1 MVIIMSSEKTTITV
15 SRRLK
20 AELDKLKVHRREP
33 YEDVIW
39 RLIEKWR
46 EQTRS

>member
-46 EQTRS
+46 ERTRS

>member
-1 MVIIMSSEKTTITV
+1 MVIMSSEKTTITI
-15 SRRLK
+15 SRKLK

-39 RLIEKWR
+39 RLVEKWKGR
-46 EQTRS
+46 THS

>member
-1 MVIIMSSEKTTITV
+1 MSNEKTTITV
-15 SRRLK
+15 SRKLK

-39 RLIEKWR
+39 RLIKKWR

>member
-1 MVIIMSSEKTTITV
+1 MVIMSSEKTTITV
-15 SRRLK
+15 SRKLK
-20 AELDKLKVHRREP
+20 SELDKLKVHRREP

>member
-1 MVIIMSSEKTTITV
+1 MVVVMSSEKTTVTI
-15 SRRLK
+15 SRKLK
-20 AELDKLKVHRREP
+20 VELDKLKVHRREP

-39 RLIEKWR
+39 RLIEKWK

>member
-1 MVIIMSSEKTTITV
+1 MSSEKTTITV
-15 SRRLK
+15 SRKLK

-46 EQTRS
+46 ERTRSQ

>member
-1 MVIIMSSEKTTITV
+1 MVVIMCSEKTTITV

>member
-1 MVIIMSSEKTTITV
+1 MGVIVSSEKTTITV

-20 AELDKLKVHRREP
+20 ETLDKLKVHRREP

-39 RLIEKWR
+39 RLIEKWK
-46 EQTRS
+46 EQIHS

>member
-1 MVIIMSSEKTTITV
+1 MSSEKTTITV

-20 AELDKLKVHRREP
+20 MELDKLKVHRREP

-39 RLIEKWR
+39 RLIKKCR

>member
-1 MVIIMSSEKTTITV
+1 MVVIMSSEKTTITV
-15 SRRLK
+15 SRKLK

-46 EQTRS
+46 GQTRS